1 MHQKFFTGIRSLIS
15 KNDMSK
21 FLNRDRT
28 NQNASTS
35 GRRMSLENGITGT
48 PTKNDCCLKAGSQQN
63 PGSSFDL
70 IQYYPSK
77 DLQGQQNQ
85 QAILLIDKKK

>member
-1 MHQKFFTGIRSLIS
+1 MHQKLFTGIRSLIS

-35 GRRMSLENGITGT
+35 GRRMSSENGITGT
-48 PTKNDCCLKAGSQQN
+48 PTKNNCCLKVGSQQD
-63 PGSSFDL
+63 PSSSFDL

-77 DLQGQQNQ
+77 VVNIQTGSKQSSQS
-85 QAILLIDKKK
+85 